1 MSVTFLRKLVN
12 SGVDKTQDRLKQQR
26 AILTNSLTISTIVFI
41 LVLITMVIFFGL
53 FNQLWVGIALM
64 LALSSVFVMN
74 RAGHF
79 TLASILLVNLTSG
92 SILIAS
98 YIAYAEGI
106 YADTENWLIGF
117 IAVSVF
123 LFDRRLLAYQ
133 FSIIFLEIIAAKYL
147 KFYLLDLPI
156 DRDFAILFTNTVV
169 MCAGM
174 YLSLVIVKRALTRSL
189 ENLRKSNE
197 TKKKLLSII
206 AHDIKSPLTT
216 FEALLSVGKIGL
228 INQQDFIKHQEE
240 LRAKFEPLNDTI
252 NSVLGWSA
260 VQTDD
265 IRPSLSKFDLL
276 DCVRKIVMAYQ
287 GFADGKNIK
296 INVVGE
302 AEMVL
307 MDEDHFKLIVR
318 NILHNALKFTP
329 HEGVVNLT
337 IQKGARG
344 VELVIDDTGVGMSA
358 EMVENILKKRV
369 VLSTVGTRGEKGTGL
384 GLNVCMELLKANKC
398 EVEITSQVDKGSTFR
413 LIIPS

>member
-1 MSVTFLRKLVN
+1 
-12 SGVDKTQDRLKQQR
+12 
-26 AILTNSLTISTIVFI
+26 
-41 LVLITMVIFFGL
+41 
-53 FNQLWVGIALM
+53 M
-64 LALSSVFVMN
+64 LALSAVFMMN
-74 RAGHF
+74 RAGRF
-79 TLASILLVNLTSG
+79 TLASILLVNLTCG
-92 SILIAS
+92 SILAAS
-98 YIAYAEGI
+98 YLAYAEGI

-123 LFDRRLLAYQ
+123 LFDKRLLGFQ
-133 FSIIFLEIIAAKYL
+133 FLIIFLEIIAAKYL
-147 KFYLLDLPI
+147 KFSVLDLPI
-156 DRDFAILFTNTVV
+156 NRDFAILFTNTVV

-174 YLSLVIVKRALTRSL
+174 YLSLIIVKRALTRSL
-189 ENLRKSNE
+189 ESLRKSNE

-228 INQQDFIKHQEE
+228 INQQDFIRHQEE
-240 LRAKFEPLNDTI
+240 PREKFEPLNDTI

-265 IRPSLSKFDLL
+265 IRPSPSKFDVL

-302 AEMVL
+302 AQIAL

-329 HEGVVNLT
+329 QEGAVTIT
-337 IQKGARG
+337 IQRSEGH
-344 VELVIDDTGVGMSA
+344 VELAIEDTGVGMSPDMI
-358 EMVENILKKRV
+358 EDILKKRV
-369 VLSTVGTRGEKGTGL
+369 VLSTAGTRGEKGTGL
-384 GLNVCMELLKANKC
+384 GLNVCMELLEANKC
-398 EVEITSQVDKGSTFR
+398 EVEITSRVGKGSAYR
-413 LIIPS
+413 LVIPA